1 MTEKCLEIVVF
12 SVGEVRNII
21 RGLGTNKAYGP
32 DKISIRMLKICGN
45 ATGKPLEII
54 YKEYLNLGLFPLQWK
69 KEHIAPVNKN
79 GDKQN
84 LRATDQCHYFPF
96 VENSG
101 ATYF

>member
-12 SVGEVRNII
+12 SIGEVRNII
-21 RGLGTNKAYGP
+21 RGLGANKAYGP

-54 YKEYLNLGLFPLQWK
+54 YKEYLNFGLFPLQWK
-69 KEHIAPVNKN
+69 KEHIAQVNKN

-84 LRATDQCHYFPF
+84 LRTTDQCHYFPF

>member
-21 RGLGTNKAYGP
+21 RGLGANKAYGP
-32 DKISIRMLKICGN
+32 D
-45 ATGKPLEII
+45 II
-54 YKEYLNLGLFPLQWK
+54 YKEYLNFGLFPLQWK
-69 KEHIAPVNKN
+69 KEHIAQVNKN

-84 LRATDQCHYFPF
+84 LRTTDQCHYFPF